1 MVTCLEC
8 EESIEVAAD
17 LKVNEIIECG
27 DCQAELE
34 VLTLDPISVALAP
47 EVEEDWG
54 E

>member
-8 EESIEVAAD
+8 DDAVETASD
-17 LKVNEIIECG
+17 LKVSEIIECG
-27 DCQAELE
+27 QCQSELE
-34 VLTLDPISVALAP
+34 VLTLDPVSVALAP